1 MENILFWKIQVARSE
16 EELVDPDKMELF
28 KERLRL
34 SGSEVKDVQQ
44 EWEET
49 ANKNPLFG
57 RIVSLTLTFVKDNVI
72 RIKYFTGDEEDL
84 LKTFINTVKSP
95 YFNDYTLACFD
106 SQFLLPFLGIR
117 LDINNIKEELPNGLK
132 YRGLRPWDLSGIDVR
147 DFYQGA
153 GAYRPSLR
161 ELCYIY
167 KESGDFY
174 DWRDEDTIFYNQKGA
189 TTLLEKSSVTEMT
202 SLVNVYR
209 KMLHLEPLS
218 EVEVSEDSVADVVI
232 KEPETLLHELYETK
246 RFDRDFQERL
256 KKQLLKRKITKR
268 DTPTIISLVKA
279 VYREKIETIDRER
292 KEKEFINQERDQ
304 EVEEFF
310 ENLK

>member
-1 MENILFWKIQVARSE
+1 MENILFWKIQVARCE
-16 EELVDPDKMELF
+16 ETLEDESTTELF
-28 KERLRL
+28 TDRVLMAGYNGDL
-34 SGSEVKDVQQ
+34 Q
-44 EWEET
+44 EHWEET

-57 RIVSLTLTFVKDNVI
+57 KLISLSLAFVKDNTI
-72 RIKYFTGDEEDL
+72 RVKYFTGKEKDL

-95 YFNDYTLACFD
+95 YFNDYKLACFD

-117 LDINNIKEELPNGLK
+117 LDINNIREELPNGLK
-132 YRGLRPWDLSGIDVR
+132 YRGLRSWDLSGIDIR

-189 TTLLEKSSVTEMT
+189 TTLLKKSAVNEMT

-218 EVEVSEDSVADVVI
+218 EVEVSEDSVADVAI

-268 DTPTIISLVKA
+268 DTPTVISLVKA
-279 VYREKIETIDRER
+279 VYREKIETIDKER